1 MERSETMPRLVGDSA
16 LDARDDDFTPLSGV
30 GRRLV
35 VAVVIGAGLS
45 VACWVLLPRFGVHVS
60 PLIPLGVVALF
71 FVPYILSLIETGR
84 GKKDVEEED
93 EGRPIGCCG
102 PRPVGRILTSKPV
115 DHGGC
120 CGGGGETK
128 ATGGGCGCRH

>member
-1 MERSETMPRLVGDSA
+1 MSSQGD
-16 LDARDDDFTPLSGV
+16 DITPLSGV

-71 FVPYILSLIETGR
+71 FVPYVLSLIEAGR
-84 GKKDVEEED
+84 NKKDVEEED

-102 PRPVGRILTSKPV
+102 PRPVGRILMSKPE

-120 CGGGGETK
+120 CGGGGAK
-128 ATGGGCGCRH
+128 STGAGCGCRH